1 MSSDF
6 LAGTGFH
13 KDNDIYSRMADD
25 KIVIKGKHYINS
37 TPPIALAARI
47 NQTSIISEAPKENN
61 SPVLVKANQT
71 ATYLPGEGFS
81 VSIDPAEFDTVVEI
95 EPRREAP
102 EGFVTNHLQ
111 EIENG
116 MIRIKNMSREPK
128 KIKINTPIC
137 QVRKTVDTE
146 LQIKNNKGRKD
157 KIKETKPKKEI
168 KVDLSKI
175 KIDPGEQLTEIER
188 KEIREMLKK
197 YEDIFGND
205 LPGYN
210 HKFGKVEASFQWASL
225 ARPPI
230 SRARMQCTARK
241 KISQEIVKLETQ
253 TKPSKPGEFCNAD
266 VLIRDKR
273 KILVVRDNLTSFTQ
287 TKFIDSEKK
296 EDLRSGLASLIN
308 PIKSNTVTTIRVDPH
323 LSFKALKDKLL
334 KQINITLE
342 IGHEKNPNK
351 NAVAEKAIQELE
363 EEIKNCFLTIELDE
377 FTLARATASLNSRI
391 RFSGKSSKEL
401 FTQRD
406 QFTGENLLIDNEEL
420 SSKQFE
426 RRQKDNKEKTATNT
440 KAREVA

>member
-61 SPVLVKANQT
+61 SPVLVKANQM

-230 SRARMQCTARK
+230 SRARMPDYNSAGNALFNRK
-241 KISQEIVKLETQ
+241 AEELLER
-253 TKPSKPGEFCNAD
+253 GIF
-266 VLIRDKR
+266 
-273 KILVVRDNLTSFTQ
+273 
-287 TKFIDSEKK
+287 KK
-296 EDLRSGLASLIN
+296 AAELNIQ
-308 PIKSNTVTTIRVDPH
+308 P
-323 LSFKALKDKLL
+323 ALKNNSFLVKKQSAADKSWEMCE
-334 KQINITLE
+334 T
-342 IGHEKNPNK
+342 
-351 NAVAEKAIQELE
+351 
-363 EEIKNCFLTIELDE
+363 
-377 FTLARATASLNSRI
+377 
-391 RFSGKSSKEL
+391 
-401 FTQRD
+401 
-406 QFTGENLLIDNEEL
+406 
-420 SSKQFE
+420 
-426 RRQKDNKEKTATNT
+426 KDT
-440 KAREVA
+440 RM